1 MNAIFTDLRYAL
13 RMLRRS
19 PLFTTIAVATL
30 ALGIGANTAIFSVVD
45 AVVLRPLPYRDPH
58 RLVMLWE
65 RRPKSDHVVASYPD
79 FRDWRDRSRS
89 FDGAA
94 AYSGWTFNLTG
105 DGPPE
110 RVDSAVVSA
119 SFFDVLGVT
128 PHLGRGFRPEEE
140 TKGRDDVVVLGHRFF
155 VRRFLADPHILG
167 KKIRLDGTPYTV
179 IGVAPDGIRLP
190 NIAAAAAGN
199 LFVPISHGYRPDNR
213 DGHYL
218 SVVARVKR
226 GVTLAAARADLASV
240 AHFLQRTYP
249 KSNTNHEID
258 AFPLSREIAG
268 PTRPALLVLLG
279 SVFLLLAIASV
290 NVANMLLSRATAR
303 SREIAVRSALGAGRG
318 RLIRQLMVESVVLS
332 LIGGALGVVAAAGGV
347 ALIRRFG
354 PADIPRLDQARLDLV
369 VLAYA
374 LAISV
379 ATGVLFGLAP
389 AAHASVKRLAD
400 SLKTGDRRLAGG
412 EGRAGRILVAA
423 ELALSVMLLI
433 TAGLMLKSFWRLE
446 RVDPGFRTEGVV
458 TAQLDFPESKYP
470 RGRDITA
477 FGARLLD
484 RLRALPGVESAGA
497 VSNLPL
503 EEERLWHLSFVVEG
517 RVRDRANPLFAF
529 QQSVMPGY
537 FETIGLPLLRGR
549 RFSDADGREA
559 PKVAIVNRTFADTI
573 FPGQD
578 PIGRR
583 ISLADEPGPNDWVT
597 IVGII
602 GDVRSESLESA
613 APNQLYQPYAQ
624 DAADG
629 MAIVVRT
636 RRPDVVASAL
646 RTAVSEIDPDE
657 PVHDI
662 RPLADVVSESTEQ
675 PRFRAFLTAV
685 FAGLALAL
693 AAIGIYGVLSYSV
706 ARRTH
711 EIGVRMALGATRR
724 DILRL
729 VVGRGMLLAAIGVGI
744 GLAGA
749 LLAARLLSAL
759 LFGVASTDVPTFAA
773 VAGILLAVALAAS
786 VVPGRR
792 ALRID
797 PMTALR
803 EE

>member
-1 MNAIFTDLRYAL
+1 RYAFRSL
-13 RMLRRS
+13 RKS
-19 PLFTTIAVATL
+19 PGFAAVAIATL

-45 AVVLRPLPYRDPH
+45 AVVLRPLPYRDPQ

-79 FRDWRDRSRS
+79 FLDWRDRSRS

-105 DGPPE
+105 NGPPE

-119 SFFDVLGVT
+119 GFFDVLGVT

-140 TKGRDDVVVLGHRFF
+140 TKGRDDVVVLGHRLF

-167 KKIRLDGTPYTV
+167 KKILLNGKPFTV

-190 NIAAAAAGN
+190 NLAAATAGG
-199 LFVPISHGYRPDNR
+199 LFVPITHGYRPDNR
-213 DGHYL
+213 QGHYL
-218 SVVARVKR
+218 SVVARLKR
-226 GVTLAAARADLASV
+226 GVTLAAARADLSGI

-258 AFPLSREIAG
+258 AFPLSREISG
-268 PTRPALLVLLG
+268 PSRPALLALLG

-303 SREIAVRSALGAGRG
+303 SREIAVRAALGAGRG
-318 RLIRQLMVESVVLS
+318 RLIRQLMVESLVLS
-332 LIGGALGVVAAAGGV
+332 LIGGGLGVVAAAGGV
-347 ALIRRFG
+347 ELIRRFG
-354 PADIPRLDQARLDLV
+354 PADIPRLDQARLDPL

-379 ATGVLFGLAP
+379 ATGLLFGLAP
-389 AAHASVKRLAD
+389 AAHASVKRLAY
-400 SLKTGDRRLAGG
+400 SLKTGDRRLARGD
-412 EGRAGRILVAA
+412 GRAGRILVAA
-423 ELALSVMLLI
+423 ELALSVLLL
-433 TAGLMLKSFWRLE
+433 TAAGLMLKSYWRLE

-470 RGRDITA
+470 RGRDVTA

-484 RLRALPGVESAGA
+484 RLRALPGVERAGA

-503 EEERLWHLSFVVEG
+503 QDERVWHLSFVVEG
-517 RVRDRANPLFAF
+517 RVLDRANPLFAF

-549 RFSDADGREA
+549 GFSDADGREA
-559 PKVAIVNRTFADTI
+559 PKVAIVNRTLADTI

-583 ISLADEPGPNDWVT
+583 IALSDDPGPNDWVT

-624 DAADG
+624 NGTDG
-629 MAIVVRT
+629 MAIVVRA
-636 RRPDVVASAL
+636 RRPDAVAAAL

-657 PVHDI
+657 PVYDI
-662 RPLADVVSESTEQ
+662 QPLADVVSSSAAQ
-675 PRFRAFLTAV
+675 PRFRAFLTAT

-711 EIGVRMALGATRR
+711 EIGIRMALGAARR
-724 DILRL
+724 DVLRL
-729 VVGRGMLLAAIGVGI
+729 VVGRGMLLASIGVAIGLI
-744 GLAGA
+744 GAALASRA
-749 LLAARLLSAL
+749 LSAL
-759 LFGVASTDVPTFAA
+759 LFGVATTDLPTFAA
-773 VAGILLAVALAAS
+773 VAMVLLGVALAAS
-786 VVPGRR
+786 LVPGRR

-797 PMTALR
+797 PMVALR

>member
-1 MNAIFTDLRYAL
+1 MTSGLVSDLRYAL
-13 RMLRRS
+13 RSLRKS
-19 PLFTTIAVATL
+19 PGFAALAIATL

-45 AVVLRPLPYRDPH
+45 AVVLRSLPYRDPQ

-89 FDGAA
+89 FDAAA
-94 AYSGWTFNLTG
+94 AYSAWTFNLTG

-110 RVDSAVVSA
+110 RIDSAVVSA
-119 SFFDVLGVT
+119 SFFDVLGVA
-128 PHLGRGFRPEEE
+128 PRPGRGFLPEEE
-140 TKGRDDVVVLGHRFF
+140 TRGRDDVVVLGYGFF
-155 VRRFLADPHILG
+155 VRRFLGDPNVVG
-167 KKIRLDGTPYTV
+167 KKILLDGKPYTV

-190 NIAAAAAGN
+190 TLSATTG
-199 LFVPISHGYRPDNR
+199 LFVPITHGYPPENR

-218 SVVARVKR
+218 SVVARRKR
-226 GVTLAAARADLASV
+226 GVTLAAARADLASI
-240 AHFLQRTYP
+240 ARFLQHTYP
-249 KSNTNHEID
+249 VSNTHHDID

-268 PTRPALLVLLG
+268 PTRPALLALLV

-303 SREIAVRSALGAGRG
+303 QREIAVRAALGAGRW
-318 RLIRQLMVESVVLS
+318 RLIRQLMIESVVLS

-347 ALIRRFG
+347 EIIRRFG

-369 VLAYA
+369 ALAYA
-374 LAISV
+374 LAISI
-379 ATGVLFGLAP
+379 ATGILFGLAP
-389 AAHASVKRLAD
+389 AAHATVKRLGD
-400 SLKTGDRRLAGG
+400 SLKAGDRRLAGG
-412 EGRAGRILVAA
+412 EGRVGRILVAS
-423 ELALSVMLLI
+423 ELALSVVLLI

-446 RVDPGFRTEGVV
+446 RVDPGFRTRGVL
-458 TAQLDFPESKYP
+458 TAQLDFPETKYP

-484 RLRALPGVESAGA
+484 RLRALPGVEGAGA

-503 EEERLWHLSFVVEG
+503 EDERLWHLSFGVEG

-529 QQSVMPGY
+529 SSSVMPGY

-549 RFSDADGREA
+549 VFSDADAREA
-559 PKVAIVNRTFADTI
+559 PKVAIVNRTLADTV
-573 FPGQD
+573 FRRED

-583 ISLADEPGPNDWVT
+583 ISLTNEPGPNDWIT

-613 APNQLYQPYAQ
+613 APNQLYLPFAQ
-624 DAADG
+624 NGADG

-636 RRPDVVASAL
+636 SRPDGVAAAL
-646 RTAVSEIDPDE
+646 RTAVAEIDPDE

-675 PRFRAFLTAV
+675 PRFRAFLTAI
-685 FAGLALAL
+685 FAALALAL

-706 ARRTH
+706 TRRTH
-711 EIGVRMALGATRR
+711 EIGIRVALGAARH

-729 VVGRGMLLAAIGVGI
+729 VVGREMLLASIGVAIGSI
-744 GLAGA
+744 GAALASRA
-749 LLAARLLSAL
+749 LSAL
-759 LFGVASTDVPTFAA
+759 LFGVAATDVPTFAA
-773 VAGILLAVALAAS
+773 VAVILLGVALAAS
-786 VVPGRR
+786 VVPARR